1 MMQGEFQ
8 YLNHFFETN
17 LATLFDG
24 LEKYNGAITAVATI
38 FIAIFTIVLARVTG
52 KQARLTTSI
61 EARYVTIKWRDGNQ
75 SFTGHNEMTRVE
87 LVGPTIVKL
96 K

>member
-1 MMQGEFQ
+1 VGNDARGVSIFES
-8 YLNHFFETN
+8 FFETN

-52 KQARLTTSI
+52 EQARLTTS
-61 EARYVTIKWRDGNQ
+61 VTIK
-75 SFTGHNEMTRVE
+75 
-87 LVGPTIVKL
+87 
-96 K
+96 